1 MITNK
6 ALERK
11 VSELSNLPIS
21 ELRTRWEALFQ
32 NSAPPAFGTDLLRRG
47 IAFKIQ
53 ENAYGGLS
61 VKNRRTLSLLV
72 KKLRENPTGA
82 LELPR
87 RIKTGSE
94 LVRTWKGT
102 CHRVTVGEQGYL
114 YADETYKTL
123 SEIARKITGTR
134 WNGPRFFGLRD
145 SKTPDAL
152 KQKTRTNR

>member
-1 MITNK
+1 MTADK
-6 ALERK
+6 TPERK

-21 ELRTRWEALFQ
+21 ELRVRWRELFRR
-32 NSAPPAFGTDLLRRG
+32 SAPPAFGPDLLQRS

-61 VKNRRTLSLLV
+61 VESRRTLDLLV
-72 KKLRENPTGA
+72 RKLRENPKET

-94 LVRTWKGT
+94 LVRTWNGT
-102 CHRVTVGEQGYL
+102 CHRVIVGDGGYV

-134 WNGPRFFGLRD
+134 WNGPRFFGLRNRKAED
-145 SKTPDAL
+145 TP
-152 KQKTRTNR
+152 KQKTRSNR